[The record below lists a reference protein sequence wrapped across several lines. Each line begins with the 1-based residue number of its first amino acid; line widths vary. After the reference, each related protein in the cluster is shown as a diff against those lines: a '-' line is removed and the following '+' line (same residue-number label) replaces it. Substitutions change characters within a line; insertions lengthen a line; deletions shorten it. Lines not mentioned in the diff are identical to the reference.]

1 MKDQE
6 AEVFFQLCGL
16 IKFRNDTY
24 KLFDEI
30 SSSLRFTRLEI
41 DFGIEPES
49 LFFSQYKYWWRIARL
64 EFTNLTRELV
74 IRQVNMDEFCEVGQ
88 EIRNSTFKTVV
99 IEVNKSEI
107 LQI

>member
-41 DFGIEPES
+41 DFGIEPEN
-49 LFFSQYKYWWRIARL
+49 LFFLNIS
-64 EFTNLTRELV
+64 TGREL
-74 IRQVNMDEFCEVGQ
+74 QDW
-88 EIRNSTFKTVV
+88 NSP
-99 IEVNKSEI
+99 I
-107 LQI
+107 